1 MEQDNPSVAYEL
13 RFSELL
19 KLKLMRLV
27 FEARGFCQMDNEDMS
42 ISLELEEPVVER
54 GTSEVSAHKR
64 KKTSRCWLSFKQ
76 LPVGDDQSVI
86 KIRECLKYIKGSM
99 ATWISGHLT
108 MQVDLWVRVVLKQ
121 KDFDATYKSGSS
133 SSVKS
138 ELQKYIDKERFD
150 RKKKEFDV
158 LSWWKMEQLRYPI
171 LGQLARDVLTIPIS
185 TIASESAFS
194 IAGRVLDQNR
204 SSLLPETVQALLC
217 CRDWLFGKKDQH
229 HTDWEQL
236 SENVL
241 DLTLDG

>member
-1 MEQDNPSVAYEL
+1 MKDKDP
-13 RFSELL
+13 F
-19 KLKLMRLV
+19 MRQMANDMNIKFEKYWSDYSLV
-27 FEARGFCQMDNEDMS
+27 LGIA
-42 ISLELEEPVVER
+42 
-54 GTSEVSAHKR
+54 
-64 KKTSRCWLSFKQ
+64 
-76 LPVGDDQSVI
+76 
-86 KIRECLKYIKGSM
+86 
-99 ATWISGHLT
+99 
-108 MQVDLWVRVVLKQ
+108 VVLDPRYKMDFVEWAYRSLYGADSMELKTF
-121 KDFDATYKSGSS
+121 KDTLSSLFNVYVDTCSPDNASGFMGESCSQTKGEDAFFQ
-133 SSVKS
+133 SVKS
-138 ELQKYIDKERFD
+138 ELQKYLDEERLD

-171 LGQLARDVLTIPIS
+171 LGHLARDVLTIPIS
-185 TIASESAFS
+185 TVASESAFS